1 MDMFAKVRQNIFRSL
16 KYKIEHKRVWVLCKH
31 DVTKKCQCWT
41 MNGLAGL
48 GSGVGGHTRRYESV
62 NQKIKCLKIDQE
74 YC

>member
-1 MDMFAKVRQNIFRSL
+1 
-16 KYKIEHKRVWVLCKH
+16 
-31 DVTKKCQCWT
+31 